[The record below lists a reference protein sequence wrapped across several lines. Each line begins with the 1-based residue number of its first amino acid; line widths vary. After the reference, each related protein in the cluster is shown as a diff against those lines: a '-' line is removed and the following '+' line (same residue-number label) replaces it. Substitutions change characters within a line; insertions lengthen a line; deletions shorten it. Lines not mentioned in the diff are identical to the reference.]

1 MGVLISSS
9 IESFIQLIGV
19 LFIFVFVLLITY
31 FTTKWMGNIQKGRY
45 SSSNLRLIETIS
57 IGNGKLI
64 CLLEAGTV
72 YLVVAV
78 GKDEVS
84 LLARLS
90 KEELKDVSFL
100 NNKESEH
107 NSGSFQEVLEKVKEK
122 IPKM

>member
-45 SSSNLRLIETIS
+45 SSSNLRLIETIT

-64 CLLEAGTV
+64 CLLEAGAV

-84 LLARLS
+84 LLAQLS

-107 NSGSFQEVLEKVKEK
+107 ISGSFQEVLEKVKEK

>member
-64 CLLEAGTV
+64 CLFDAGTV

-84 LLARLS
+84 LLAQLS

-107 NSGSFQEVLEKVKEK
+107 ISGSFQEVLEKVKEK

>member
-31 FTTKWMGNIQKGRY
+31 FTTKWMGNIQKGRF
-45 SSSNLRLIETIS
+45 SSSNLLLIETIS

-84 LLARLS
+84 LLAQLS

>member
-31 FTTKWMGNIQKGRY
+31 FTTKWMGNIPKGRF
-45 SSSNLRLIETIS
+45 SSSTLLLIETIS

-107 NSGSFQEVLEKVKEK
+107 NSGSFQEVLEKVKDK

>member
-31 FTTKWMGNIQKGRY
+31 FTTKWMGNIQKGRF
-45 SSSNLRLIETIS
+45 SSSNLLLIETIS

-84 LLARLS
+84 LLAQLS

-107 NSGSFQEVLEKVKEK
+107 NSGSFQEVLEKVKDK

>member
-31 FTTKWMGNIQKGRY
+31 FTTKWMGNIQKGRF
-45 SSSNLRLIETIS
+45 SSSNLLLIETIS

-84 LLARLS
+84 LLAQLS

-107 NSGSFQEVLEKVKEK
+107 ISGSFQEVLEKVKEK